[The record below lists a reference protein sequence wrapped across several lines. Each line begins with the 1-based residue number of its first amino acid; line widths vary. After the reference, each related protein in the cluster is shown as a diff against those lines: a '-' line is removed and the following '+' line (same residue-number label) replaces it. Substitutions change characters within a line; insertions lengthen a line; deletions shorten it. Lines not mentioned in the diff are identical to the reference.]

1 MKVKELLSY
10 NLTKQL
16 EETATAGATC
26 AANVSVGV
34 VYPNKPVKIKRKKDG
49 TVPNAVDLNINLLT
63 GGSIKRN

>member
-10 NLTKQL
+10 NLQKQL
-16 EETATAGATC
+16 DETASAGATS
-26 AANVSVGV
+26 AANVGVGA

-63 GGSIKRN
+63 GGSIKRS